1 MANNWRVNCKSESGS
16 VEDVFIQECD
26 FRAENGRQIFFFI
39 RTIDKRSVI
48 IFRDRAWP
56 ANRSYETKIDT
67 ITLIRSRED
76 KLLKAEE

>member
-1 MANNWRVNCKSESGS
+1 MFLSE
-16 VEDVFIQECD
+16 ECD